1 VKAPH
6 LILAFKVV
14 AGMSALPKTVGELS
28 TVIEPITT
36 ELSALIPTITNSF
49 HTVFTS
55 KKEDTV
61 IQNQITD
68 FKDKKA
74 MYDRLFQEQEAI
86 FQQTGVPTRKQTLQE
101 FVLSLFFV
109 SYFVLFITAFIYA
122 NMFYGMPQAL
132 KITVFMAVLL
142 VPLIVIMVNFL

>member
-1 VKAPH
+1 MKAPY

-14 AGMSALPKTVGELS
+14 AGMSAEARTVGQLS
-28 TVIEPITT
+28 TAIEPITA
-36 ELSALIPTITNSF
+36 ELSALKPAITNSF

-68 FKDKKA
+68 FKEKKA

-109 SYFVLFITAFIYA
+109 SYFVMFITAFIYA